1 MRSIHVAVHCIC
13 VQVVNIWMNHLERIV
28 QEMDDAVHKPLSAL
42 SLPGE
47 ASSLERVTT
56 LSK

>member
-1 MRSIHVAVHCIC
+1 
-13 VQVVNIWMNHLERIV
+13 MNHLERIV
-28 QEMDDAVHKPLSAL
+28 QEMDDAVHKPPSAL